1 MTAYPKISVILPAK
15 PGDSRAKPLAALRA
29 SGYPSDRLEIL
40 AVSGYHPSVQ
50 RNRAA
55 REATGDVLYFLDNDA
70 GPALPEPGRPDG
82 TLLQLAR
89 YFASPAPPRPAHM
102 AGGPSWTPP
111 TDSPFQQ
118 AVGRMFG
125 SRFGGGAV
133 RARYASVGSKRRA
146 GQHELILCNLMM
158 DRRTFLDLGGFD
170 ERLYPN
176 EENDLIVRFQKAGG
190 EAWYAP
196 EAGVW
201 RSQRPT
207 LRLFLRQVFTYGRG
221 RAEQTRVRPSSL
233 SPMAPAAAV
242 FALYLGLLPVWAAG
256 AWLVLG
262 RIGLGA
268 ILLPGLAHALL
279 SLATSVRIGIQSGSL
294 GTALRAFP
302 LFALNHAGYGIGFLA
317 GLVGWARGRTPSASE
332 PITIERIALESVPNP
347 TLSA

>member
-1 MTAYPKISVILPAK
+1 
-15 PGDSRAKPLAALRA
+15 
-29 SGYPSDRLEIL
+29 
-40 AVSGYHPSVQ
+40 
-50 RNRAA
+50 
-55 REATGDVLYFLDNDA
+55 
-70 GPALPEPGRPDG
+70 
-82 TLLQLAR
+82 
-89 YFASPAPPRPAHM
+89 M

-111 TDSPFQQ
+111 SDSPFQQ

-125 SRFGGGAV
+125 SLFGGGAI
-133 RARYASVGSKRRA
+133 RARYASVGPERRA

-158 DRRTFLDLGGFD
+158 DRKAFLDLGGFD

-190 EAWYAP
+190 EAWYVP

-221 RAEQTRVRPSSL
+221 RAEQTRVLPSSL
-233 SPMAPAAAV
+233 SPMAPAAAA
-242 FALYLGLLPVWAAG
+242 FALYLGLLPVWVAAG
-256 AWLVLG
+256 WLALD

-268 ILLPGLAHALL
+268 VLLPGMAHALL
-279 SLATSVRIGIQSGSL
+279 SLVASVRIGVQSGSP

-317 GLVGWARGRTPSASE
+317 GLTGWARGRTPSTSE
-332 PITIERIALESVPNP
+332 SVLIEQIALDADADP
-347 TLSA
+347 ARDA